1 MPSGSAGKPRGDLLD
16 KPCIAVRIVEGEE
29 RSIARALEV
38 GAAEPGLR
46 GERRAV
52 PYLARID
59 ATADDFVMGR
69 FDVGDDQPS
78 CGRARRGRSYSLAER
93 DRAPGPRGRE
103 LDYAKVFCRGD
114 VGVEPPTQAFVEL
127 LGSLDVGPRG

>member
-1 MPSGSAGKPRGDLLD
+1 MPH
-16 KPCIAVRIVEGEE
+16 
-29 RSIARALEV
+29 
-38 GAAEPGLR
+38 
-46 GERRAV
+46 
-52 PYLARID
+52 LARVD
-59 ATADDFVMGR
+59 ATADEFVMGGL
-69 FDVGDDQPS
+69 DVGDDQPPRT
-78 CGRARRGRSYSLAER
+78 RARRSSSYSLAER